1 MPSNTMLGG
10 VFMTDVDGGLNS
22 NTFISSENVCGIIFD
37 TKIVGGLTNA
47 LSGVAAELFAN
58 GNVVELNSLDD
69 VKEAGLE
76 TVMYGLPYFHLRD
89 FFTIA
94 GSNQR
99 LFVSFTDSTTDT
111 DFECIE
117 KMQLAANGII
127 YQIGLW
133 TGEAFAAKQNDG
145 SYKVVDRG
153 LLSKLQA
160 QAEVLGGK
168 IGVTNYDGNQPL
180 NILVSAPV
188 INEAICDI
196 TKLPDLTGLD
206 FPKVT
211 VLLGQSITDETHDI
225 QVSINTAVAN
235 KTNYAVTGCVGAA
248 LGVLAIASAEQS
260 MGWVRN
266 FGLSAVMT
274 QAELGFGN
282 LTIADGA
289 WGDNVSFTNIK
300 SLNYTKRNNLLH
312 RKGYVFL
319 RDYENRENQI
329 YFSSDQTLS
338 TGDYRRIS
346 RCRVMHK
353 SRRVVRQAVL
363 PYVEETF
370 DIDAST
376 GYILAADV
384 AMLQNTIYDALD
396 HNMVQPAN
404 PTVLQIS
411 GRQVIIDPE
420 QDLLAN
426 DQLLIS
432 YALVPKGVASAIFS
446 TEGFAL
452 SVGNS

>member
-1 MPSNTMLGG
+1 
-10 VFMTDVDGGLNS
+10 MTDVDGGLNN

-37 TKIVGGLTNA
+37 TKIVGGLANA

-76 TVMYGLPYFHLRD
+76 PVMHGLPYFHLRD

-225 QVSINTAVAN
+225 QLSINTAVAN

-376 GYILAADV
+376 GFILAADV

>member
-1 MPSNTMLGG
+1 
-10 VFMTDVDGGLNS
+10 MTDVDGGLNS

>member
-1 MPSNTMLGG
+1 
-10 VFMTDVDGGLNS
+10 MTDVDGGLNN

-76 TVMYGLPYFHLRD
+76 PVMCGLPYFHLRD

-99 LFVSFTDSTTDT
+99 LFVSFTDSTTDV

-168 IGVTNYDGNQPL
+168 VGVTNYDGNQPL

-188 INEAICDI
+188 INEAVCDI

-206 FPKVT
+206 FQKVT
-211 VLLGQSITDETHDI
+211 VLLGQSITEETHSI
-225 QVSINTAVAN
+225 QLAINTAVEN
-235 KTNYAVTGCVGAA
+235 KTSYAVTGCVGAA

-282 LTIADGA
+282 LTIADGK
-289 WGDNVSFTNIK
+289 WDSSVSYTNIK

-384 AMLQNTIYDALD
+384 TMLQNTIYDALD
-396 HNMVQPAN
+396 HSMVQPAN

-411 GRQVIIDPE
+411 GRQVIIDPA

>member
-1 MPSNTMLGG
+1 
-10 VFMTDVDGGLNS
+10 MTDVDGGLNN

-76 TVMYGLPYFHLRD
+76 PVMCGLPYFHLRD
-89 FFTIA
+89 FFAIA

-225 QVSINTAVAN
+225 QLSINTAVAN

>member
-1 MPSNTMLGG
+1 
-10 VFMTDVDGGLNS
+10 MTDVDGGLNS

-76 TVMYGLPYFHLRD
+76 PVMYGLPYFHLRD

-225 QVSINTAVAN
+225 QLSINTAVAN

-411 GRQVIIDPE
+411 GRQVVIDPE

>member
-1 MPSNTMLGG
+1 
-10 VFMTDVDGGLNS
+10 MTDVDGGLNN

-76 TVMYGLPYFHLRD
+76 SVMYGLPYFHLRD

-411 GRQVIIDPE
+411 GRQVVIDPE

>member
-1 MPSNTMLGG
+1 
-10 VFMTDVDGGLNS
+10 MTDVDGGLNN

-37 TKIVGGLTNA
+37 TKIVGGLANA

-160 QAEVLGGK
+160 QSEVLGGK

-384 AMLQNTIYDALD
+384 TMLQNTIYDALD

>member
-1 MPSNTMLGG
+1 
-10 VFMTDVDGGLNS
+10 MTDVDGGLNS

-411 GRQVIIDPE
+411 GRQVVIDPE

>member
-1 MPSNTMLGG
+1 M
-10 VFMTDVDGGLNS
+10 
-22 NTFISSENVCGIIFD
+22 
-37 TKIVGGLTNA
+37 
-47 LSGVAAELFAN
+47 
-58 GNVVELNSLDD
+58 
-69 VKEAGLE
+69 
-76 TVMYGLPYFHLRD
+76 
-89 FFTIA
+89 
-94 GSNQR
+94 
-99 LFVSFTDSTTDT
+99 
-111 DFECIE
+111 
-117 KMQLAANGII
+117 
-127 YQIGLW
+127 
-133 TGEAFAAKQNDG
+133 
-145 SYKVVDRG
+145 
-153 LLSKLQA
+153 
-160 QAEVLGGK
+160 
-168 IGVTNYDGNQPL
+168 
-180 NILVSAPV
+180 
-188 INEAICDI
+188 
-196 TKLPDLTGLD
+196 
-206 FPKVT
+206 T
-211 VLLGQSITDETHDI
+211 VLLGQGTTDEIHAM
-225 QVSINTAVAN
+225 QLAINTSVED
-235 KTNYAVTGCVGAA
+235 KTSYAVVGCVGAA

-260 MGWVRN
+260 IGWVRN
-266 FGLSAVMT
+266 FGLSQVMT

-282 LTIADGA
+282 LTVTDGKWA
-289 WGDNVSFTNIK
+289 ATAAFTNIK

-319 RDYENRENQI
+319 RDYEGRENQV

-353 SRRVVRQAVL
+353 SRRVIRQAIL

-384 AMLQNTIYDALD
+384 AMLQNVIYDALD